1 MWRRWMGI
9 LGVRI
14 RGEINN
20 RDINRQVGNNDRS
33 RNMRREKLITFI
45 AITITL
51 TTKIQIKIKTIS
63 IITVIINGKTHKINN
78 LIIILT

>member
-1 MWRRWMGI
+1 MWRRWMGT
-9 LGVRI
+9 LGVRN
-14 RGEINN
+14 RGEISNN
-20 RDINRQVGNNDRS
+20 NINRLIGNSDRS
-33 RNMRREKLITFI
+33 RTMRREKLITFI

-51 TTKIQIKIKTIS
+51 TTKIQIKTIS